1 MTTSWRINMDLTAR
15 QEQVLRLIKKFMEE
29 TGFPPTRSEIAGAL
43 GFKSANAAEDHLK
56 ALARKGAIELS
67 PGASRGIRII
77 TDEYEDLLPIIGR
90 VSAGQPL
97 LAEECVEDK
106 VQVDPKLFQPEA
118 HYLLRVSGMSMRDAG
133 ILEGDLL
140 AVHKTNQ
147 VKNGQ
152 VVVARLADEV
162 TVKRYEK
169 KGNIVKLH
177 PENDAFSSIIVDLKH
192 AAFEIEGLGVGV
204 IRSSTNL

>member
-1 MTTSWRINMDLTAR
+1 MNLTAR
-15 QEQVLRLIKKFMEE
+15 QEQVLTLIKKFMHE

-43 GFKSANAAEDHLK
+43 GFRSANAAEDHLK

-77 TDEYEDLLPIIGR
+77 EDDDEGLIPIIGR

-106 VQVDPKLFQPEA
+106 VQVDPHLFQPEA
-118 HYLLRVSGMSMRDAG
+118 HYLLRVTGMSMRDAG

-140 AVHKTNQ
+140 AVHKTKQ
-147 VKNGQ
+147 AKNGQ
-152 VVVARLADEV
+152 VIVARLEDEV

-169 KGNIVKLH
+169 KGNVVKLH
-177 PENDAFSSIIVDLKH
+177 PENSDFSTIVINLKRQ
-192 AAFEIEGLGVGV
+192 AFEIEGLGVGV
-204 IRSSTNL
+204 IRSSTSL

>member
-1 MTTSWRINMDLTAR
+1 MNLTAR
-15 QEQVLRLIKKFMEE
+15 QEQVLTLIKNFMNE

-77 TDEYEDLLPIIGR
+77 GDDDEGLLPIIGR

-106 VQVDPKLFQPEA
+106 VSVDPHLFQPEA

-147 VKNGQ
+147 AKNGQ
-152 VVVARLADEV
+152 VIVARLEDEV

-169 KGNIVKLH
+169 KGNVIKLN
-177 PENDAFSSIIVDLKH
+177 PENDDFSPIVVDLKH
-192 AAFEIEGLGVGV
+192 QAFEIEGLGVGV
-204 IRSSTNL
+204 IRSSKNL

>member
-1 MTTSWRINMDLTAR
+1 MNLTAR
-15 QEQVLRLIKKFMEE
+15 QEQVLTLIKKFMRE

-43 GFKSANAAEDHLK
+43 GFRSANAAEDHLK

-67 PGASRGIRII
+67 PGASRGIRIVDN
-77 TDEYEDLLPIIGR
+77 DEGLIPIIGR

-106 VQVDPKLFQPEA
+106 VQVDPYLFQPEA
-118 HYLLRVSGMSMRDAG
+118 HYLLRVTGMSMRDAG

-147 VKNGQ
+147 AKNGQ
-152 VVVARLADEV
+152 VIVARLEDEV

-169 KGNIVKLH
+169 KGNVVKLH
-177 PENDAFSSIIVDLKH
+177 PENTDFSTIVINLKRQAFT
-192 AAFEIEGLGVGV
+192 IEGLGVGV
-204 IRSSTNL
+204 IRSSTSL